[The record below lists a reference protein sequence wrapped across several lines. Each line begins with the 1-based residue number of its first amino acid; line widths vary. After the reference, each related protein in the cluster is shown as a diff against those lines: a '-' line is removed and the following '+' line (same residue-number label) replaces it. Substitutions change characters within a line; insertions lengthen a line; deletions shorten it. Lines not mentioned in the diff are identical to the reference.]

1 MSEQTTPGAARTT
14 ADERMSRALVARV
27 AAIARRVAAVVE
39 QRCGSEPGATSTV
52 TFLRDWAATAPVPG
66 IATAPSLPLPAL
78 TRRLGLTAVE
88 VDLLLLAGLP
98 EEHEGLA
105 AALRRCHPRSE
116 PRPTVGLA
124 ALVVEPA
131 VPERA
136 ALRRVLHEG
145 RAAAS
150 GALVVDGSGPFFER
164 SLLPADGLW
173 DALHG
178 HDAWPPALQR
188 VDLGDP
194 PPGLDGWLEL
204 PAVRRAVAALAAP
217 DPVTLVLS
225 TADHAIAAG
234 RCAALARA
242 AGTRAVAA
250 RGADAVRLLAVHA
263 AARAAVPVV
272 VVDPAEPDRSVTV
285 DLDGLPGPVVVCAPT
300 GAVRPGPHRPVLA
313 VPVGPVGVADR
324 RAAWRAALPD
334 RPELAPTLAARHPL
348 DPAVTAQVA
357 RDVAAHARLTPGPV
371 DLADVSATIR
381 ARAGA
386 TLPAGVTLVVPRVD
400 GPQLVLGPEQTAQL
414 RDAVARLENQATVID
429 DWGLRADRGVRLLFT
444 GPPGTGKSVAA
455 EALAASAGTDLL
467 VVDVSRVVSKWI
479 GETEKNLA
487 AAFDVAER
495 TQAVLLLDEADA
507 LFATRT
513 EIADSHDRY
522 ANLETAYLL
531 QRLDRF
537 DGLAVLATN
546 LRQNIDPAFVRRMDY
561 VVEFPLPD
569 SPSRALLWER
579 LLPERRRGA
588 DVDLRLLAH
597 VFPVP
602 GGWIRN
608 AAIEAAFHAAGDG
621 SPVTHDHLVA
631 AMRRE
636 YAKASRPFPAEAVRR
651 PTTRDDDAVR
661 VIAAHARA
669 MARTQPAR
677 VAGEE
682 ER

>member
-1 MSEQTTPGAARTT
+1 MSDATTGTGEVISHALTARAAV
-14 ADERMSRALVARV
+14 L
-27 AAIARRVAAVVE
+27 ARRVAAVVE
-39 QRCGSEPGATSTV
+39 QRAGAESGAASTV
-52 TFLRDWAATAPVPG
+52 AFLRSWAAGSPAVG
-66 IATAPSLPLPAL
+66 IATASTHPLPTL
-78 TRRLGLTAVE
+78 TRRLHLTAVE
-88 VDLLLLAGLP
+88 VDLLLLAGLA

-105 AALRRCHPRSE
+105 AALRGCHPRSE

-131 VPERA
+131 MPDRA
-136 ALRRVLHEG
+136 ALRRLLHEG
-145 RAAAS
+145 AATS
-150 GALVVDGSGPFFER
+150 TGALAVDGAGPFFER
-164 SLLPADGLW
+164 SLVLADGLW

-178 HDAWPPALQR
+178 HDACPATLGR
-188 VDLGDP
+188 VEVGDP

-204 PAVRRAVAALAAP
+204 PAVRRAAAALAAP
-217 DPVTLVLS
+217 EPVTLVL
-225 TADHAIAAG
+225 TTGDRAVATG
-234 RCAALARA
+234 RCAALART
-242 AGTRAVAA
+242 AGTRVLAA
-250 RGADAVRLLAVHA
+250 EGAGNVRLLAAHA
-263 AARAAVPVV
+263 AARDAVPVV
-272 VVDPAEPDRSVTV
+272 LVDADTDRP
-285 DLDGLPGPVVVCAPT
+285 DLDATPGPVIVCAPA
-300 GAVRPGPHRPVLA
+300 GAVRPGPWRPVLA

-334 RPELAPTLAARHPL
+334 RPELAPALAARHPL

-357 RDVAAHARLTPGPV
+357 LDVAACARLAPGPV
-371 DLADVSATIR
+371 EIAEVSAAIR

-386 TLPAGVTLVVPRVD
+386 SLPAGVSLVVPRVD
-400 GPQLVLGPEQTAQL
+400 GTQLVLGPEQTAQL
-414 RDAVARLENQATVID
+414 HDAVARLEHQSVVLD
-429 DWGLRADRGVRLLFT
+429 DWGMGTTARADRGVRLLFT
-444 GPPGTGKSVAA
+444 GPPGTGKTLAA
-455 EALAASAGTDLL
+455 ELLAARAGTDLL

-513 EIADSHDRY
+513 EIADAHDRY

-561 VVEFPLPD
+561 VVEFPMPGTPD
-569 SPSRALLWER
+569 RALLWEQH
-579 LLPERRRGA
+579 LPAALRAPE
-588 DVDLRLLAH
+588 VDLGLLAH

-608 AAIEAAFHAAGDG
+608 AVVVAAFAAAADG
-621 SPVTHDHLVA
+621 GRVGHDHLVA

-636 YAKASRPFPAEAVRR
+636 YAKASRPFPAEALRR
-651 PTTRDDDAVR
+651 PERPDGTAVR
-661 VIAAHARA
+661 VIAAHA
-669 MARTQPAR
+669 ARLAAET
-677 VAGEE
+677 GGTDGYEE